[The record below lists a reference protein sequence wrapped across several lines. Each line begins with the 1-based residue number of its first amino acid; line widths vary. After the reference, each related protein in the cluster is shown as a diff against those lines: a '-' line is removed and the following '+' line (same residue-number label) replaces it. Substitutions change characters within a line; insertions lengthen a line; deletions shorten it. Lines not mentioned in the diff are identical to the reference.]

1 MWLKTT
7 LQEIAGSL
15 HLHWR
20 DSEDVVSRDVMEFV
34 SFTQQAVFRGME
46 RELATVEKRHA
57 QHKEK
62 VSCSSQNIVT
72 GVEKYL
78 QMCSVTTRLL
88 RTVQT
93 VLTKFPSNSFDVSL
107 CLLSFN
113 QL

>member
-1 MWLKTT
+1 ML
-7 LQEIAGSL
+7 
-15 HLHWR
+15 
-20 DSEDVVSRDVMEFV
+20 EFV
-34 SFTQQAVFRGME
+34 SFTQQAVYRGME
-46 RELATVEKRHA
+46 RELAAVEKRHA

-107 CLLSFN
+107 FFAFI
-113 QL
+113 